1 MKVAPGPI
9 EFPDDIGPGAR
20 LRQAREEADRSVSE
34 ISAALHID
42 TKTIEALEAD
52 SFDRLP
58 GPTFVRGYMRGY
70 ARELGLPPGPI
81 LEAYERRGFSSPA
94 LSPGIVEKP
103 QTHASDLPVRLVTYT
118 VMAALA
124 LLVVLWWRS
133 QDFRGLDISGDLIGW
148 PSGSAPDPSPPAT
161 ETSALAASPEN
172 GEGGVESTPGPA
184 GEPSESPP
192 PSSGTATTPGEAA
205 DERSPGEA
213 GSTSGTTAEREP
225 STRPAPRP
233 GATAGFAT
241 NEPPAGEDLDTTG
254 TTAERGVSARPA
266 LRPEATAGLATDE
279 PPAGED
285 LDTTGTAAER
295 GISATPASRSGID
308 AGLATDDPP
317 AGEDLDTTG
326 TAAAR
331 GISAT
336 PASRSGIDAETG
348 SGDIGRPDLPVPNE
362 NASPDSPSAPEDATP
377 PAVTPPARFDTAPS
391 QRSPGAPDTS
401 APPPATPGAQSDLVF
416 DFTHESWVEIYDHD
430 GARLFFGLVPPG
442 RVLTIAG
449 TPPFDVLLGYARDV
463 RVTLDGAPF
472 DHTPHI
478 RHGVARFSLGAPP
491 GSAGAPEIPSP

>member
-133 QDFRGLDISGDLIGW
+133 QDFRSLDISGDLIGW

-184 GEPSESPP
+184 GEPSESPRSGGFADSSEPSP

-213 GSTSGTTAEREP
+213 GSTSGATAEREP

-254 TTAERGVSARPA
+254 TATERGVSARPA

-285 LDTTGTAAER
+285 LDTTGTAAE
-295 GISATPASRSGID
+295 
-308 AGLATDDPP
+308 
-317 AGEDLDTTG
+317 
-326 TAAAR
+326 R